1 MLKCQKEKFMLQR
14 KVAYLNCAYMSPILK
29 KVEKAGINGIK
40 QKRKPYLLSPEYFF
54 HDTET
59 LRGLFAQLINAK
71 DKNRCVIIPSVSYG
85 IANVS
90 NNLKVEKGDHIILTG
105 EQFPSNVYPWMSLR
119 EKGATLNFIDAPD
132 TLVKRGEKW
141 NEKILEAIT
150 PQTKLVAIGHV
161 HWADGTLFDLMAI
174 RKKTREVGALLVID
188 GTQSVG
194 ALPFDVSEIQPDALI
209 CGAYKWMM
217 GPYSIGMAYYSE
229 AFDTGV
235 PLEENWINRKESQN
249 FDDLI
254 NYKEEYQPGA
264 LRYEVGEHSNFILV
278 PMLIAAIKQLLKWQ
292 PKKIQVYCKNLVDP
306 YLEEMKAYGGFI
318 EEEAFR
324 GNHLIGVRFNDFK
337 KEQAKKIFKKHKVSL
352 SIRGNAIRLAPNVY
366 NDELDMKKL
375 MKSLKEM

>member
-40 QKRKPYLLSPEYFF
+40 QKRKPYLLSPEDFF